1 MKKLLL
7 FVYLVNGNFFVFY
20 YSIVLSLFSY
30 MKFVSDLYCSKER
43 DSEISEE
50 TRQRRVRWIWWG
62 HIYFYDFW
70 ETRANCRMV

>member
-50 TRQRRVRWIWWG
+50 TRQRRVR
-62 HIYFYDFW
+62 
-70 ETRANCRMV
+70 